1 MYEQGSF
8 GAQPQTLSVYLHYW
22 VALFQYFSL
31 PHLVSIHFNNA
42 QGAVLM
48 PIIGEEW
55 CQKSQESRARLLSS
69 EASNSPAS

>member
-31 PHLVSIHFNNA
+31 PHLVSVHFNNA
-42 QGAVLM
+42 QGVVRGLDANNRRGMVS
-48 PIIGEEW
+48 E
-55 CQKSQESRARLLSS
+55 ESR
-69 EASNSPAS
+69 ESNEIVLQ

>member
-42 QGAVLM
+42 QGVGSL
-48 PIIGEEW
+48 
-55 CQKSQESRARLLSS
+55 
-69 EASNSPAS
+69 